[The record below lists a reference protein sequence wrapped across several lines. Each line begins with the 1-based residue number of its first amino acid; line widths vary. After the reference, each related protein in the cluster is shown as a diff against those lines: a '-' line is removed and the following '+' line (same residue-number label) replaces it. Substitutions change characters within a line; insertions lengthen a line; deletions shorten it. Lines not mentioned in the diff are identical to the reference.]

1 MDEGR
6 IHIPFDLPL
15 TVAVVLLLCLI
26 CACTMPQIIV
36 LEDTLTAEEH
46 NDLGVI
52 YEKKGL
58 TDLAEK
64 EYLKASGKRGEWM
77 VPYFNLGNLCY
88 KRGDYS
94 RSESFFRGALERAPG
109 NPGVMNNLANALL
122 MQGRLDEAGK
132 IIEDA
137 LAIDRKEEYLDTYR
151 RVLEKKH
158 QQF

>member
-1 MDEGR
+1 MDKGR
-6 IHIPFDLPL
+6 INIPFDLPL

-26 CACTMPQIIV
+26 GACAMPQVII

-58 TDLAEK
+58 ADLAEK
-64 EYLKASGKRGEWM
+64 EYLKASRKRGEWM

-88 KRGDYS
+88 KRGDYG
-94 RSESFFRGALERAPG
+94 RSESFFREALERAPG
-109 NPGVMNNLANALL
+109 NPDVMNNLANALL
-122 MQGRLDEAGK
+122 MQGRLVEARK
-132 IIEDA
+132 VIEEI

-151 RVLEKKH
+151 KILEKESRK
-158 QQF
+158 F

>member
-1 MDEGR
+1 
-6 IHIPFDLPL
+6 
-15 TVAVVLLLCLI
+15 
-26 CACTMPQIIV
+26 MPQIIV

-109 NPGVMNNLANALL
+109 NPDVMNNLANALL

>member
-6 IHIPFDLPL
+6 INIPLDLPL
-15 TVAVVLLLCLI
+15 TVALVLLLCLI
-26 CACTMPQIIV
+26 CACAMPQIII
-36 LEDTLTAEEH
+36 LEDTLTAEQH

-64 EYLKASGKRGEWM
+64 EYWKAAGKRDEWM

-88 KRGDYS
+88 KSGDYS
-94 RSESFFRGALERAPG
+94 RSEVFFREALERAPG
-109 NPGVMNNLANALL
+109 NPDVMNNLANALL
-122 MQGRLDEAGK
+122 MQGRHDEARK
-132 IIEDA
+132 IIEET

-151 RVLEKKH
+151 KILDKESRK
-158 QQF
+158 F

>member
-6 IHIPFDLPL
+6 INIPFDLPL
-15 TVAVVLLLCLI
+15 TVALVLLLCLM
-26 CACTMPQIIV
+26 CACAMPQIIV

-64 EYLKASGKRGEWM
+64 EYLKASGKREEWM

-88 KRGDYS
+88 KSGDYS
-94 RSESFFRGALERAPG
+94 RSEIFFRKALERAPG
-109 NPGVMNNLANALL
+109 NPDVMNNLANALL
-122 MQGRLDEAGK
+122 MQGRIDEARK
-132 IIEDA
+132 TIEEA

-151 RVLEKKH
+151 KILDKESRKL
-158 QQF
+158 

>member
-1 MDEGR
+1 
-6 IHIPFDLPL
+6 
-15 TVAVVLLLCLI
+15 
-26 CACTMPQIIV
+26 MPQIIV

-64 EYLKASGKRGEWM
+64 EYLKASGKREEWM

-88 KRGDYS
+88 KSGDYS
-94 RSESFFRGALERAPG
+94 RSEGFFRKALERAPG
-109 NPGVMNNLANALL
+109 NPDVMNNLANAML
-122 MQGRLDEAGK
+122 MQGRIDEARK
-132 IIEDA
+132 TIEEA

-151 RVLEKKH
+151 KILDKESRKL
-158 QQF
+158 

>member
-6 IHIPFDLPL
+6 INIPFDLPL
-15 TVAVVLLLCLI
+15 TVALVLLLCLM
-26 CACTMPQIIV
+26 CACAMPQIIV

-64 EYLKASGKRGEWM
+64 EYLKASGKREEWM

-88 KRGDYS
+88 KSGDYS
-94 RSESFFRGALERAPG
+94 RSEIFFRKALERAPG
-109 NPGVMNNLANALL
+109 NPDVMNNLANAML
-122 MQGRLDEAGK
+122 MQGRIDEARK
-132 IIEDA
+132 TIEEA

-151 RVLEKKH
+151 KILDKESRKL
-158 QQF
+158 

>member
-1 MDEGR
+1 
-6 IHIPFDLPL
+6 
-15 TVAVVLLLCLI
+15 
-26 CACTMPQIIV
+26 MPQIIV

-64 EYLKASGKRGEWM
+64 EYLKASGKREEWM

-88 KRGDYS
+88 KSGDYS
-94 RSESFFRGALERAPG
+94 RSEGFFRKALKRAPG
-109 NPGVMNNLANALL
+109 NPDVMNNLANALL
-122 MQGRLDEAGK
+122 MQGRIDEARK
-132 IIEDA
+132 TIEEA

-151 RVLEKKH
+151 KILDKESRKL
-158 QQF
+158 

>member
-1 MDEGR
+1 
-6 IHIPFDLPL
+6 
-15 TVAVVLLLCLI
+15 
-26 CACTMPQIIV
+26 MPQIIV

-64 EYLKASGKRGEWM
+64 EYLKASGKREEWM

-88 KRGDYS
+88 KSGDYS
-94 RSESFFRGALERAPG
+94 RSEGFFRGALERAPG
-109 NPGVMNNLANALL
+109 NPDVMNNLANALL
-122 MQGRLDEAGK
+122 MQGRIDEARK
-132 IIEDA
+132 TIEEA

-151 RVLEKKH
+151 KILDKESRKL
-158 QQF
+158 

>member
-1 MDEGR
+1 
-6 IHIPFDLPL
+6 
-15 TVAVVLLLCLI
+15 
-26 CACTMPQIIV
+26 MPQIIV

-64 EYLKASGKRGEWM
+64 EYLKASGKREEWM

-88 KRGDYS
+88 KSGDYS
-94 RSESFFRGALERAPG
+94 RSEGFFRKALERAPG
-109 NPGVMNNLANALL
+109 NPDVMNNLANALL
-122 MQGRLDEAGK
+122 MQGRIDEARK
-132 IIEDA
+132 TIDEA

-151 RVLEKKH
+151 KILDKESRKL
-158 QQF
+158 